1 MIGRFKY
8 HDKVFFGTIQ
18 DDRVV
23 VEKTLYC
30 DTFSIDELQ
39 VLNPSIPSKIICV
52 GLNYVDH
59 AKELNMTMP
68 DHPILF
74 LKPNSSVIGDGDRII
89 YPNEVE
95 QVDYEAELAV
105 VIGKRCRNV
114 PAERAMDVILGYT
127 CFNDVTARD
136 IQKID
141 TQWTRAKSY
150 DTFAPFGPYIAQP
163 SDIDI
168 SDLFIRSRVNGK
180 IKQDS
185 NVNNMIFDV
194 PVLIEFIS
202 HVMTLEK
209 GDIIATGTPEGV
221 GEMLPG
227 DTVEIEIEGIGI
239 LKNQVIKDNL

>member
-39 VLNPSIPSKIICV
+39 VLTPSIPSKIICV

-59 AKELNMTMP
+59 ARELNMTMP

-89 YPNEVE
+89 YPN
-95 QVDYEAELAV
+95 
-105 VIGKRCRNV
+105 V
-114 PAERAMDVILGYT
+114 PADRAMDVILGYT

-180 IKQDS
+180 VKQDS

-239 LKNQVIKDNL
+239 LKNQVIKDSL